1 MLLID
6 LFTCGLFQIVW
17 NFVMAVWLKRVQPNS
32 KAVLYYAIGY
42 GLLFLYSG
50 LSFPI
55 FLGQLHHTGAHP
67 HWGAGLL
74 GIIAWVFRLLARFSV
89 KDSLEE
95 HFNGPEPIGYT
106 MNPVL
111 LFFFGGLYI
120 QSELS
125 RINEIKQAIRYR
137 EASF

>member
-1 MLLID
+1 
-6 LFTCGLFQIVW
+6 
-17 NFVMAVWLKRVQPNS
+17 LKAADDFD
-32 KAVLYYAIGY
+32 K
-42 GLLFLYSG
+42 
-50 LSFPI
+50 
-55 FLGQLHHTGAHP
+55 
-67 HWGAGLL
+67 
-74 GIIAWVFRLLARFSV
+74 VFRLLARFSV

-137 EASF
+137 EASI

>member
-1 MLLID
+1 
-6 LFTCGLFQIVW
+6 
-17 NFVMAVWLKRVQPNS
+17 
-32 KAVLYYAIGY
+32 
-42 GLLFLYSG
+42 
-50 LSFPI
+50 
-55 FLGQLHHTGAHP
+55 
-67 HWGAGLL
+67 
-74 GIIAWVFRLLARFSV
+74 
-89 KDSLEE
+89 
-95 HFNGPEPIGYT
+95 